1 MLFPSFQVARA
12 LAMQRGAPPESLRN
26 VVNKDELRE
35 VAIELLLKE
44 AVQVRRKKS
53 DDSIYVCVCVCV
65 CVRVCVC
72 VWCCGRHHV
81 ITYPLPTL

>member
-65 CVRVCVC
+65 CV
-72 VWCCGRHHV
+72 CGAV
-81 ITYPLPTL
+81 GGTT

>member
-44 AVQVRRKKS
+44 AVQVRKKRATIV
-53 DDSIYVCVCVCV
+53 SICVCVCVCV
-65 CVRVCVC
+65 CV
-72 VWCCGRHHV
+72 CGAV
-81 ITYPLPTL
+81 GGTT

>member
-1 MLFPSFQVARA
+1 
-12 LAMQRGAPPESLRN
+12 MQRGAPPESMRN

-44 AVQVRRKKS
+44 AVQVRRKGA
-53 DDSIYVCVCVCV
+53 ICVCVC
-65 CVRVCVC
+65 VCVC

-81 ITYPLPTL
+81 IIYPLPPHSNPHI